1 MYLDELL
8 KQGANVTLA
17 IEAEDLREFAQAIAE
32 QTRNEIE
39 RDLAENRSEV
49 YYTANQTTR
58 ILSVDKT
65 TLWRWNKRNYLKP
78 IKVGGL
84 LRYRKSDIDKILN
97 YGKEEAR

>member
-1 MYLDELL
+1 MNISEII
-8 KQGANVTLA
+8 KQGHSVTLA
-17 IEAEDLREFAQAIAE
+17 VGAEDLKNFAQTIAE

-39 RDLAENRSEV
+39 HEIAESKSEV
-49 YYTANQTTR
+49 YYTAGQTAR
-58 ILSVDKT
+58 ILNVDKT

-97 YGKEEAR
+97 YGKEETR